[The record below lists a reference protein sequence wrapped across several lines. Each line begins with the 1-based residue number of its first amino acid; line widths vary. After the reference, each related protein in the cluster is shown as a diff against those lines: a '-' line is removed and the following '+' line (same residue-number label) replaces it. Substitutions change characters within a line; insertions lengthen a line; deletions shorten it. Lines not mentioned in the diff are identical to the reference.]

1 MKNLSCGTDEARIDV
16 VKTTKGE
23 FIVIILVD
31 RIDSILRNCTVLV
44 SDHEPTFSEVLQ
56 ELQKQDT
63 DIYLAIVDVIE
74 HNGKVFFN
82 GVKINPSTSTKYNY
96 TYDYTKLF

>member
-31 RIDSILRNCTVLV
+31 RIDSILRDCTVLI
-44 SDHEPTFSEVLQ
+44 SDHEPTFSEVLK
-56 ELQKQDT
+56 ELQNLDT
-63 DIYLAIVDVIE
+63 DIYLAVVDIIE
-74 HNGKVFFN
+74 HDGKVYFN
-82 GVKINPSTSTKYNY
+82 GTKINPSTSTKY
-96 TYDYTKLF
+96 DYTKLF